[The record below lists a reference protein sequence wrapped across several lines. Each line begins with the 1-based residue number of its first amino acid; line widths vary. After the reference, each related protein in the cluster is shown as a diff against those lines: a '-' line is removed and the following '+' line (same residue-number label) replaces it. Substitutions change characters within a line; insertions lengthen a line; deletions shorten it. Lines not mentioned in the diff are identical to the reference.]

1 MKWPRLIGCRPRVA
15 PKRPRTPRFSGC
27 LCAGGNALLRRIPH
41 GWRAQALRPAMQG
54 LGIRRELGHSGAS
67 ANRSSWGATLRLARL
82 TCAPITGSAAISPLL
97 DLPAFEGD
105 LHQTVPVRQMP
116 RARRRL
122 REAFRRRALEVI
134 AGPLARNSSPSNSP
148 RSSVPRPAAPVICCS
163 LKLAALGAFRASQTR
178 SASITP
184 SRFDSA
190 LRLR

>member
-27 LCAGGNALLRRIPH
+27 LCAGGKRFYVAFHMDGARRRCSQLCR
-41 GWRAQALRPAMQG
+41 GSVFAVSAV
-54 LGIRRELGHSGAS
+54 HSGAS
-67 ANRSSWGATLRLARL
+67 ANRSSWGATMRLARP

-116 RARRRL
+116 LARRRL
-122 REAFRRRALEVI
+122 REVFRRRALEVI

-148 RSSVPRPAAPVICCS
+148 RYSGSRPAAPVICCS
-163 LKLAALGAFRASQTR
+163 FKLAALALSVRRNPERLNHPESFR
-178 SASITP
+178 
-184 SRFDSA
+184 
-190 LRLR
+190 